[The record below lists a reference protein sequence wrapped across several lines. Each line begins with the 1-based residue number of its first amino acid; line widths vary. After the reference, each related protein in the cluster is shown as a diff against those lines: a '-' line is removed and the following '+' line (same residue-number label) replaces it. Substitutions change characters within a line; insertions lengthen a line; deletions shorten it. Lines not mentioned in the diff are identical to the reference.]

1 MAVVAAGMGGAPG
14 ERGDQNERPGLARLV
29 CVPQRGGVVAGCGG
43 VGAGP
48 GHHAEQ
54 VARER
59 DQLVVTE
66 LVGGG
71 ELAGGG
77 LAGPGGSPR
86 ATDAE
91 ASTRPSRA
99 RPRVSCE
106 LLRGDGPGPQLGQAA
121 VEEPSRSRGTV
132 ISTGP
137 VSVITV
143 LAR

>member
-29 CVPQRGGVVAGCGG
+29 CVPQHGGVVAGCGG

-59 DQLVVTE
+59 DQLVVPSWWA
-66 LVGGG
+66 V
-71 ELAGGG
+71 ASWRV
-77 LAGPGGSPR
+77 AAWPAPAVSPR